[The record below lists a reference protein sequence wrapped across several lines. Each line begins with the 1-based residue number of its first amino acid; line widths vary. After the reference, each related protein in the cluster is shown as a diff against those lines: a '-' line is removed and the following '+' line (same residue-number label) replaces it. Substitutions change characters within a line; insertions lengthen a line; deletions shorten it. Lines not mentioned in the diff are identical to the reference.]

1 MSRKKCTSIGGQAV
15 IEGVMMRGKSSM
27 ATAVRD
33 EKGNIV
39 VESKYIKPVAKKN
52 FLFRTPFLR
61 GIFNFI
67 DTMVQGMGTLMRS
80 GEVFEGEAE
89 PGKVEKWFASKK
101 INFYN
106 LVMAFSVI
114 MGLALS
120 IGLFFFL
127 PQLITSGIVALAKID
142 LQNSSIGLQI
152 AFNFVEGLVRILI
165 FVGYIALTS
174 LMKDVRRTY
183 MYHGAEH
190 KTISC
195 YENDLE
201 LTVDNARNMT
211 RIHDR
216 CGTTFMF
223 IVMIVS
229 VLVFSLTG
237 WQGGNLFVRFAI
249 RLALLPVVSGVSY
262 ELLKL
267 FAKYDN
273 ALVRFF
279 KLPGLLLQKL
289 TTKEPTDDML
299 EVAIVAFKTVLAM
312 DADNTI
318 PTQSFDTNKPY
329 KKSRE
334 QLDEVL
340 DKAGC
345 DRADGD
351 WIMCEVLGVGREQLA
366 SVTHIRS
373 SKLDQAMQYANKVAS
388 GMPLWKAIGKAN
400 FYGYDIKVNEDVLC
414 PRPETEYL
422 AEQVIKLT
430 SKDSRVLDMCTGS
443 GCIAIAVAKESG
455 AHVVGVDISDKALAV
470 ASENIKLNGVEQL
483 VELVESDF
491 WDKVEGKFDVI
502 VSNPPYIKTE
512 DIALLDV
519 NVREYDPIIALDGGE
534 DGLDCYRKIIPYA
547 SEYLNDGGSLC
558 LECGM
563 GQAEQIVA
571 MMSEQ
576 GYDCNIVKDLEGV
589 DRIVV
594 GKKVDKCLKD

>member
-39 VESKYIKPVAKKN
+39 VESKYITPVAKKN

-152 AFNFVEGLVRILI
+152 AFNFVEGFLRILI

-201 LTVDNARNMT
+201 LTVENARNMT

-237 WQGGNLFVRFAI
+237 WQGDNLFIRFAI

-318 PTQSFDTNKPY
+318 STQSFDTNKPY
-329 KKSRE
+329 KSARE
-334 QLDEVL
+334 QMNKVL
-340 DKAGC
+340 DNAGV

-351 WIMCEVLGVGREQLA
+351 WIMCEVLGIGRDEL
-366 SVTHIRS
+366 SKVTHIRS
-373 SKLDQAMQYANKVAS
+373 SKFDKAMEYAQKVAD
-388 GMPLWKAIGKAN
+388 GMPVWKAIGKAN
-400 FYGYDIKVNEDVLC
+400 FYGYDIIVNEDVLC

-430 SKDSRVLDMCTGS
+430 NNDSRVLDMCTGS

-455 AHVVGVDISDKALAV
+455 AYVVASDVSVKALAV
-470 ASENIKLNGVEQL
+470 ADENIKLNQVEDKVQ
-483 VELVESDF
+483 LVESDF
-491 WDKVEGKFDVI
+491 WQNIEGKFDVI
-502 VSNPPYIKTE
+502 VANPPYIKTQ
-512 DIALLDV
+512 DIDGLDV
-519 NVREYDPIIALDGGE
+519 NVKDYDPIIALDGGG
-534 DGLDCYRKIIPYA
+534 DGFDCYRKIIPKA
-547 SEYLNDGGSLC
+547 TDYLNDGGSLC
-558 LECGM
+558 LECGI
-563 GQAEQIVA
+563 GQAEQVA
-571 MMSEQ
+571 EMMKEQ
-576 GYDCNIVKDLEGV
+576 AFDCTIVKDLEGV

-594 GKKVDKCLKD
+594 GTKGQVCLKD

>member
-39 VESKYIKPVAKKN
+39 VESKYITPVSKKN

-142 LQNSSIGLQI
+142 LQNSSVGLQI
-152 AFNFVEGLVRILI
+152 AFNFVEGLVRIFI

-237 WQGGNLFVRFAI
+237 WQGDNLFVRFAI

-279 KLPGLLLQKL
+279 KLPGLLLQKI

-329 KKSRE
+329 KKARE

-351 WIMCEVLGVGREQLA
+351 WIMCEVLGVGREEL
-366 SVTHIRS
+366 SKVTHIRS
-373 SKLDQAMQYANKVAS
+373 SKFDQAMQYATKVAE

-400 FYGYDIKVNEDVLC
+400 FYGYDIIVNEDVLC

-422 AEQVIKLT
+422 AEQVIQLT
-430 SKDSRVLDMCTGS
+430 NADSRVLDMCTGS

-470 ASENIKLNGVEQL
+470 AKENVTLNGVEEQVTL
-483 VELVESDF
+483 IESDF
-491 WDKVEGKFDVI
+491 WDNVEGKFDVI
-502 VSNPPYIKTE
+502 VSNPPYIKTG
-512 DIALLDV
+512 DIEGLDV
-519 NVREYDPIIALDGGE
+519 NVREYDPHIALDGGE
-534 DGLDCYRKIIPYA
+534 DGLDCYRKIIPKA
-547 SEYLNDGGSLC
+547 SEYLVEGGSLC

-563 GQAEQIVA
+563 GQAEQVA
-571 MMSEQ
+571 SMMSEQ

>member
-39 VESKYIKPVAKKN
+39 VESKYITPVSKKN

-142 LQNSSIGLQI
+142 LQNSSVGLQI

-195 YENDLE
+195 YEHDLE

-237 WQGGNLFVRFAI
+237 WQGDNLFVRFAI

-279 KLPGLLLQKL
+279 KLPGLLLQKI

-329 KKSRE
+329 KKARQE
-334 QLDEVL
+334 LDEVL

-373 SKLDQAMQYANKVAS
+373 SKFDKAMEYANKVAG
-388 GMPLWKAIGKAN
+388 GMPVWKAIGKAN
-400 FYGYDIKVNEDVLC
+400 FYGYDIIVNENVLC

-430 SKDSRVLDMCTGS
+430 NADSRVLDMCTGS

-455 AHVVGVDISDKALAV
+455 ASVVGVDISDKALAV
-470 ASENIKLNGVEQL
+470 ASENIKLNGVEQQ
-483 VELVESDF
+483 VTLVESDF

-512 DIALLDV
+512 DIVLLDV
-519 NVREYDPIIALDGGE
+519 NVRDHDPHIALDGGE
-534 DGLDCYRKIIPYA
+534 DGLDCYRKIIPNA
-547 SEYLNDGGSLC
+547 IEYLVDGGSLC
-558 LECGM
+558 VECGM